1 MKFNP
6 IYHHRRSI
14 RLPGYDY
21 SFPGVYFITICTQ
34 NRECLFGDVM
44 DGNMVLN
51 EWGMVVVESWQWL
64 AIQYNYVKLDKWI
77 LMPNHLHGIIII
89 NGRGGSRTAHT
100 MRTAHTY
107 VRKPLG
113 RLIGAFKTVSTKRIN
128 QIRKTPG
135 ATLWQRNY
143 FERVIRNKNEW
154 VKTKEYIQNNP
165 ILWVHDSNHPKNSKM
180 NR

>member
-89 NGRGGSRTAHT
+89 N
-100 MRTAHTY
+100 
-107 VRKPLG
+107 
-113 RLIGAFKTVSTKRIN
+113 
-128 QIRKTPG
+128 
-135 ATLWQRNY
+135 
-143 FERVIRNKNEW
+143 
-154 VKTKEYIQNNP
+154 
-165 ILWVHDSNHPKNSKM
+165 D
-180 NR
+180 